1 MKKSIVALLMASM
14 TVALAGCGS
23 SSSTSSA
30 SSAASTA
37 SAAASTTQAAADT
50 GSTTADTAAAPA
62 AAEGGIV
69 LKIGVSTAE
78 TDPRN
83 VAAQEFA
90 DNVAKATNGAV
101 TAKVYPSGQLGGDAD
116 LINSMSLDS
125 GTVDIIIT
133 DASNF
138 ATYEP
143 KMGISALPFQFSD
156 FDEAYAFMDSDIEA
170 EAESTLPDQNM
181 RVLAHYDN
189 GFRCVTNNKK
199 PINSPADMKGLLIRT
214 PENPVIMATMTALGA
229 NPQPLSFSE
238 LYQALQQ
245 GTYDAQENPI
255 PVIYNNKLNEVQ
267 KYLSVTNHIYSGMCF
282 TIAESTWNK
291 LSADQQKA
299 VQDAATASA
308 ETDRKLNEQQTSDY
322 VQKLKD
328 AGMEINNPD
337 LEPFAEATASV
348 LTDNKDTY
356 GDLLDKLSSWKSDYE
371 SKNK

>member
-1 MKKSIVALLMASM
+1 MKKLVAAMVMTSLVAS
-14 TVALAGCGS
+14 LAACGGS
-23 SSSTSSA
+23 SSSSG
-30 SSAASTA
+30 STT
-37 SAAASTTQAAADT
+37 AAATQAAAAAT
-50 GSTTADTAAAPA
+50 TAAATEAAKTEAPA
-62 AAEGGIV
+62 AEPAASGDAIE

-83 VAAQEFA
+83 VAAQQFA
-90 DNVAKATNGAV
+90 DEIKEKTNGAV
-101 TAKVYPSGQLGGDAD
+101 TAKVFPSGQLGGDAD
-116 LINSMSLDS
+116 LINSMALDS

-156 FDEAYAFMDSDIEA
+156 FDLAYKFMDSDIEA
-170 EAESTLPDQNM
+170 EAEASLVDQNM

-189 GFRCVTNNKK
+189 GFRCMTNNKK
-199 PINSPADMKGLLIRT
+199 PIESPDDMKGMLIRT

-229 NPQPLSFSE
+229 NPQPLAFSE

-245 GTYDAQENPI
+245 GTYDGQENPI

-282 TIAESTWNK
+282 TIAESTWKK
-291 LSADQQKA
+291 LSADQQQI
-299 VQDAATASA
+299 VSDAAKASA
-308 ETDRKLNEQQTSDY
+308 EADRAANKQQTEDY
-322 VQKLKD
+322 VSKLKE

-337 LEPFAEATASV
+337 LQAFKDATASV
-348 LTDNKDTY
+348 LTDNQDTY
-356 GDLLDKLSSWKSDYE
+356 GDLLDKLATWQSE
-371 SKNK
+371 NA